1 MFTEFNILNK
11 KHRRI
16 YQYNEDDLGFQF
28 FGYQALIHLDTH
40 KQETDKLPIN
50 SFTCKILNKK
60 KLDKKCC
67 LHFIDIKADHPG
79 NAGVV
84 R

>member
-16 YQYNEDDLGFQF
+16 YKYNEDDIGFQF
-28 FGYQALIHLDTH
+28 FGYQALKQLDKH

-50 SFTCKILNKK
+50 KFACKILNLKK
-60 KLDKKCC
+60 NWIRKVV
-67 LHFIDIKADHPG
+67 FILLI
-79 NAGVV
+79 
-84 R
+84 